1 MNSKEFDKDETKD
14 SAELGRNDVQG
25 ESGGIPSDADH
36 LDPERDNKP
45 TDADRLDP
53 EHGNIPID
61 ADRLDPEHGND
72 PTDADRL
79 GSEYGNNHTDE
90 DRLHQEHDSIL
101 MDGDRSNYRDYD
113 SIATDTDRTNHK
125 EHENIPLEGGI
136 TRYTEP
142 EKSTPQAD
150 YANAVHDEIGKPTGE
165 NHLFAGQYAGFWT
178 RFWAYLLDLIV
189 IGSINRL
196 IINPV
201 FRALD
206 IPLLEEGIFSP
217 MTIATA
223 VVFYLYFVLMT
234 KYLGQTLGKMVFGL
248 KVVELDGT
256 SLTWGTVIF
265 REWIGRFIS
274 ATIFVLYVV
283 VAFTNKKQ
291 GLHDLF
297 ADTTVIY
304 EPR

>member
-1 MNSKEFDKDETKD
+1 MNSKEFDKDETRD
-14 SAELGRNDVQG
+14 SAELGRNDIQG
-25 ESGGIPSDADH
+25 ESGDTLADV
-36 LDPERDNKP
+36 
-45 TDADRLDP
+45 DRLDP
-53 EHGNIPID
+53 GHGNIPPD
-61 ADRLDPEHGND
+61 A
-72 PTDADRL
+72 
-79 GSEYGNNHTDE
+79 

-101 MDGDRSNYRDYD
+101 MDGDRSNYREHDR
-113 SIATDTDRTNHK
+113 IATDTDRTNHK
-125 EHENIPLEGGI
+125 EHENIRLKGDS
-136 TRYTEP
+136 TRYAES
-142 EKSTPQAD
+142 EKSAPQAD
-150 YANAVHDEIGKPTGE
+150 YANAVNDEIGRPTGE
-165 NHLFAGQYAGFWT
+165 NHLFAGRYAGFWT

-206 IPLLEEGIFSP
+206 IPLLEEGVFSP

-274 ATIFVLYVV
+274 ATIFVLYIV

>member
-25 ESGGIPSDADH
+25 ESGGNLADANR
-36 LDPERDNKP
+36 LDTGDGNIP

-53 EHGNIPID
+53 EHGNITTD
-61 ADRLDPEHGND
+61 ADRLDPGHGNN
-72 PTDADRL
+72 PTDQK
-79 GSEYGNNHTDE
+79 H
-90 DRLHQEHDSIL
+90 
-101 MDGDRSNYRDYD
+101 D

-125 EHENIPLEGGI
+125 EHENIRHKGDS
-136 TRYTEP
+136 TRYAES
-142 EKSTPQAD
+142 EKSAPQAD
-150 YANAVHDEIGKPTGE
+150 YANAFHDEIGRPTGE

-206 IPLLEEGIFSP
+206 IPLLEEGVFSP

-256 SLTWGTVIF
+256 SLTWSTVIF